1 MPPLPTWN
9 DWLTQS
15 FFRIRVSLTAAE
27 KLRELPAPVQAKLR
41 SMLEEIA
48 DLAALSPSV
57 TAHTWISTF
66 SRPLLQLRLGRLSV
80 HYAID
85 EDTRTLSVE
94 HVVVPDGE
102 QDLENTG

>member
-1 MPPLPTWN
+1 MLPPPTWN

-15 FFRIRVSLTAAE
+15 FFRIRVSPAAAE
-27 KLRELPAPVQAKLR
+27 KLRDLPVPLQQKVR

-48 DLAALSPSV
+48 EIAAHSPPV
-57 TAHTWISTF
+57 TAHTWIAPF
-66 SRPLLQLRLGRLSV
+66 SRPLMQLRLGRVSV

-85 EDTRTLSVE
+85 ADTRTLSVE

-102 QDLENTG
+102 QDLESTG

>member
-15 FFRIRVSLTAAE
+15 FFRIRISLSAAE
-27 KLRELPAPVQAKLR
+27 KLRDLSEALQLKLR

-48 DLAALSPSV
+48 ETAALAPAV
-57 TAHTWISTF
+57 TAHTWIATL

-85 EDTRTLSVE
+85 GDTRTLSVE

>member
-1 MPPLPTWN
+1 MLPPPTWN

-15 FFRIRVSLTAAE
+15 FFRIRVSLAAAE
-27 KLRELPAPVQAKLR
+27 KLRDLPAALQLKLR

-48 DLAALSPSV
+48 EIAALSPAV
-57 TAHTWISTF
+57 ATHTWITSF
-66 SRPLLQLRLGRLSV
+66 SRPLLQLRLGRVSV

-85 EDTRTLSVE
+85 EETRTLSVE

-102 QDLENTG
+102 QDLESTG

>member
-1 MPPLPTWN
+1 MPPNPTWN

-15 FFRIRVSLTAAE
+15 FFRIRVSLGAAE
-27 KLRELPAPVQAKLR
+27 KLRELPPTVQVKLR
-41 SMLEEIA
+41 AMLEEIA
-48 DLAALSPSV
+48 ELAARSPTLSP
-57 TAHTWISTF
+57 HTWIASF
-66 SRPLLQLRLGRLSV
+66 SRPLLQLRLGRVSV

-85 EDTRTLSVE
+85 EETRTLSVE

>member
-1 MPPLPTWN
+1 MLPPPTWN

-15 FFRIRVSLTAAE
+15 FFRIRVSPAAAE
-27 KLRELPAPVQAKLR
+27 KLRELPVALQQKLR
-41 SMLEEIA
+41 SMVEEIA
-48 DLAALSPSV
+48 EIAAHSPAV
-57 TAHTWISTF
+57 TAHTWIASF
-66 SRPLLQLRLGRLSV
+66 SRPLMQLRLGRVSV

-85 EDTRTLSVE
+85 EETRTLSVE

>member
-1 MPPLPTWN
+1 MSPPPTWN

-15 FFRIRVSLTAAE
+15 FFRIRVSLAAAE
-27 KLRELPAPVQAKLR
+27 KLRELPVALQNQLR

-48 DLAALSPSV
+48 ELAAQSPAVPSQ
-57 TAHTWISTF
+57 TWIASF
-66 SRPLLQLRLGRLSV
+66 SRPLLQLRLGRVSV

-85 EDTRTLSVE
+85 AETRTLSVE

>member
-1 MPPLPTWN
+1 MLPLPTWN

-15 FFRIRVSLTAAE
+15 FFRIRISLAAAE
-27 KLRELPAPVQAKLR
+27 KLRDLPGPLQLKLR

-48 DLAALSPSV
+48 ETATLSPAV
-57 TAHTWISTF
+57 TTHTWIAPL
-66 SRPLLQLRLGRLSV
+66 SRPLLQLRLGRVSV

-85 EDTRTLSVE
+85 GETRTLSVE

-102 QDLENTG
+102 QDLESTG

>member
-1 MPPLPTWN
+1 MTLSPTWN

-15 FFRIRVSLTAAE
+15 FFRIRVSLAAAE
-27 KLRELPAPVQAKLR
+27 KLRELPAPLQAKLQ

-48 DLAALSPSV
+48 ESAALSPPA
-57 TAHTWISTF
+57 TAHTWIATF
-66 SRPLLQLRLGRLSV
+66 SRPLLQLRLGRVSV

>member
-1 MPPLPTWN
+1 MPPPPTWN

-15 FFRIRVSLTAAE
+15 FFRIRVSLAAAE
-27 KLRELPAPVQAKLR
+27 KLRDLPTALQEKLR

-48 DLAALSPSV
+48 EIAAHSPAV
-57 TAHTWISTF
+57 TAHTWIASF
-66 SRPLLQLRLGRLSV
+66 SRPLLQLRLGRVSV

-85 EDTRTLSVE
+85 GETRTLSVE

-102 QDLENTG
+102 QDMENTG